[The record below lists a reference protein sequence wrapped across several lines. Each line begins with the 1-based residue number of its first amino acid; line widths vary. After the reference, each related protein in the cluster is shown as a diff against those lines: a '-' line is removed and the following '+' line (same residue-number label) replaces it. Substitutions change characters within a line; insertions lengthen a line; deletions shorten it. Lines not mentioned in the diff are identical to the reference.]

1 MEFVAEERDGDLVVR
16 VEESRIDAA
25 VAVRFKDEMRT
36 RSSGAYTRVVLDLSC
51 VEFLD
56 SSGLGA
62 VVAILKEITPEKGFA
77 LAGLTPNVQKVFR
90 LTRMDTVFTIYP
102 DTEDAFT
109 GVAHAG

>member
-1 MEFVAEERDGDLVVR
+1 MDFVAERQGGDLVVR
-16 VEESRIDAA
+16 VSENRVDAA
-25 VAVRFKDEMRT
+25 VAVRFKEQMRDHF
-36 RSSGAYTRVVLDLSC
+36 SGDHARVILDLSH

-62 VVAILKEITPEKGFA
+62 VVAVLKEVPDGKSFC
-77 LAGLTPNVQKVFR
+77 LAGLTSNVEKVFR

-102 DTEDAFT
+102 SVELARE

>member
-1 MEFVAEERDGDLVVR
+1 MELVARERCGDLVVR
-16 VEESRIDAA
+16 IEEIRIDAA

-36 RSSGAYTRVVLDLSC
+36 RSSGAHPRVVLDLSR

-62 VVAILKEITPEKGFA
+62 VVAVLKEVTPEKALA

-90 LTRMDTVFTIYP
+90 LTRMDTVFTIFA
-102 DTEDAFT
+102 DVESAFV
-109 GVAHAG
+109 GVAHAS